1 MTMDI
6 EKEISELKRKVD
18 QHEMRISQA
27 EGSFQFITGQLRDI
41 QTFMHKK
48 FEGIDAKLGEH
59 DKRFD
64 GIDKNLGEIRTKIDA
79 IPRAVAEMIADK

>member
-1 MTMDI
+1 
-6 EKEISELKRKVD
+6 
-18 QHEMRISQA
+18 MRISQA

-48 FEGIDAKLGEH
+48 FGEH

-64 GIDKNLGEIRTKIDA
+64 KIDNRLDSMDQRFDLTDSKIDA
-79 IPRAVAEMIADK
+79 LPRIIAEMIADK